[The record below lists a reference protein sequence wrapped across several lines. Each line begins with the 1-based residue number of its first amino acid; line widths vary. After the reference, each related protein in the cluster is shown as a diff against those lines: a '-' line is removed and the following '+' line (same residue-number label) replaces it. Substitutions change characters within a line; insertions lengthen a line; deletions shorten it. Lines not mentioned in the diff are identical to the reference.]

1 MKKPL
6 LGEGNVGGTGENVEL
21 VTVPALG
28 AEWSKNELYSQTRR
42 AKQEARREKRGK
54 MWREWNRDQRG
65 CCGVGWMTKRMLVV
79 VTFAFLAAL
88 GVTLYF
94 VIPRAPNFSFPS
106 DTVFLADES
115 TVGFSRTPANFSF
128 TGDIRMIA
136 DASTSW
142 LPVHF
147 NHLEI
152 TVLDMNTNKK
162 IGTGD
167 WKDKTIGRKGL
178 HYLSLPVDFS
188 YSAVNATDSTWS
200 GMYNACGHRWT
211 GTERPDLS
219 FRVTLKM
226 NIRGLVG
233 KPTVSRL
240 ATDLECP
247 FELPSNSV

>member
-1 MKKPL
+1 MDSL
-6 LGEGNVGGTGENVEL
+6 
-21 VTVPALG
+21 
-28 AEWSKNELYSQTRR
+28 RF
-42 AKQEARREKRGK
+42 
-54 MWREWNRDQRG
+54 
-65 CCGVGWMTKRMLVV
+65 VGWVNAIR
-79 VTFAFLAAL
+79 L

-128 TGDIRMIA
+128 TGDIRMIGEYCFYATQNPFFRWLSSPLHCFYPA
-136 DASTSW
+136 DASNSW

-188 YSAVNATDSTWS
+188 YSAVNATDSTCEPFPMARSSDDGAKFRSHTGS

-211 GTERPDLS
+211 GTERP
-219 FRVTLKM
+219 
-226 NIRGLVG
+226 G
-233 KPTVSRL
+233 KPVWR
-240 ATDLECP
+240 
-247 FELPSNSV
+247 